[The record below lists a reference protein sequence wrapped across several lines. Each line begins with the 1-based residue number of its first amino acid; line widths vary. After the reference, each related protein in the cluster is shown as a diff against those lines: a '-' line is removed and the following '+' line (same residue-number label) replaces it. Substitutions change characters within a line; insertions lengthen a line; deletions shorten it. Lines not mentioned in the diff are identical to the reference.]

1 MGQRRRRV
9 MVSPDSLPQLNFTS
23 LEIVVFDFSRL
34 QLLWGSQSYD
44 VASTM
49 ASQASSKVSTMSSQR
64 SLNQLFA
71 PSVLPL
77 NISSMVMVRLPAW
90 LRSRSAELAPLLGLV
105 HRVMAAGWI
114 TLLSST
120 YLSASG
126 SPIDALVSP
135 PRDTMRVG
143 L

>member
-1 MGQRRRRV
+1 
-9 MVSPDSLPQLNFTS
+9 MVSADSLPQLNFTS

-34 QLLWGSQSYD
+34 HVLSSSQSYD
-44 VASTM
+44 VDSTT
-49 ASQASSKVSTMSSQR
+49 ASQTSSTASTMSSHR

-77 NISSMVMVRLPAW
+77 NICSMVIVRLPAW

-126 SPIDALVSP
+126 SPCDALVSP
-135 PRDTMRVG
+135 PRVTMRPG